1 MTALASRE
9 RFWKILRNITGISTL
24 LFFMWFG
31 QLSED
36 YGHTRPR
43 VADQSTGRVYP
54 FVWKDSSVY
63 LTKSEQFYFYFAEAM
78 SLILFVGTGC
88 IHHFALKREKLP

>member
-1 MTALASRE
+1 
-9 RFWKILRNITGISTL
+9 
-24 LFFMWFG
+24 MWFV

-54 FVWKDSSVY
+54 FDWKGRIVY
-63 LTKSEQFYFYFAEAM
+63 LTKSEQFNFYFAEAM
-78 SLILFVGTGC
+78 WLILLVGTGF
-88 IHHFALKREKLP
+88 IHHLALKRKKLP

>member
-1 MTALASRE
+1 MTEVASRQ
-9 RFWKILRNITGISTL
+9 RFWKILGTVLGIAAL

-54 FVWKDSSVY
+54 FDWKGRIVY
-63 LTKSEQFYFYFAEAM
+63 LTKSERFHFYFAMAM
-78 SLILFVGTGC
+78 SLISAVGTGC
-88 IHHFALKREKLP
+88 ISHFALRRK